1 MSRRKRKPLVQVK
14 LRIPEDL
21 KRQLDREAK
30 KRDDLSLSAEIADRL
45 RKSFEPDD
53 SGRRAAMAVLEF
65 LEDKG
70 LLDINALAE
79 QRMREAWEDSHANDD
94 DGLPLP

>member
-1 MSRRKRKPLVQVK
+1 MPPRKRKSLVQVK

-21 KRQLDREAK
+21 KRQLDREAQ

-45 RKSFEPDD
+45 RKSFEPDAA
-53 SGRRAAMAVLEF
+53 RQAAMAVLEF

-70 LLDINALAE
+70 LLDVEELAK
-79 QRMREAWEDSHANDD
+79 QRMRNDWEADRDPEHD
-94 DGLPLP
+94 

>member
-1 MSRRKRKPLVQVK
+1 MSPRKRKSLVQVK

-21 KRQLDREAK
+21 KRQLDKEAQ

-53 SGRRAAMAVLEF
+53 SGRRAAMAILEF

-70 LLDINALAE
+70 LLDVNALAE
-79 QRMREAWEDSHANDD
+79 ERMREAWEADRAHDD
-94 DGLPLP
+94 DGLPSR